1 MTRSVCLWYRC
12 NTSSLS
18 YQSSPRVSQSHAI
31 VMQKMIMG
39 TMTRQKMTAIW
50 VNKGRS
56 SKDWW
61 YCSVLYPSA
70 VCWDDADWR
79 SLSLIIIM
87 ITTNDMVCVVVRWAS
102 ILLSFRLLYACNVES
117 NMPVT
122 WTQVAGRNRWVAVVT
137 TIIFYTELQYRRKTW
152 DLQRKT
158 CSRRWNFEGGTC
170 SFRNFVSFS
179 KLCNVQEWKCIY
191 CLISIS
197 KFQVLIIFAGCFLSY
212 TVLCCTVLSWY
223 TRKIQLYCEYNPVD

>member
-1 MTRSVCLWYRC
+1 MIWSV
-12 NTSSLS
+12 SSF
-18 YQSSPRVSQSHAI
+18 VE
-31 VMQKMIMG
+31 
-39 TMTRQKMTAIW
+39 
-50 VNKGRS
+50 
-56 SKDWW
+56 
-61 YCSVLYPSA
+61 
-70 VCWDDADWR
+70 
-79 SLSLIIIM
+79 
-87 ITTNDMVCVVVRWAS
+87 
-102 ILLSFRLLYACNVES
+102 RLFCCRFVYY
-117 NMPVT
+117 MPVT

-197 KFQVLIIFAGCFLSY
+197 KFQVLIIFAGCFLSS
-212 TVLCCTVLSWY
+212 TVLCCAVLSWY
-223 TRKIQLYCEYNPVD
+223 TRKIQLYCEYNPVGCSMYSTYIGGCPPDTCTDQQILQTWQVEDSLTQQVVV